1 MLFLAV
7 IALEKLYFI
16 ESTRKALKEGV
27 RRTKERTCQR
37 VRQFGRGW
45 WWRLSGRINVD
56 NMSQAKLQQA
66 RGQVD
71 EVMGVMRGNVE
82 RVLARDEKLS
92 QLDERAEALQ
102 VGAATFE
109 TTATR
114 LRRKLWWKNC
124 KMWAILISVILI
136 LIVIIVVWQ
145 YS

>member
-1 MLFLAV
+1 
-7 IALEKLYFI
+7 
-16 ESTRKALKEGV
+16 
-27 RRTKERTCQR
+27 
-37 VRQFGRGW
+37 
-45 WWRLSGRINVD
+45 
-56 NMSQAKLQQA
+56 MSQVKLQQA
-66 RGQVD
+66 RGQVE

-114 LRRKLWWKNC
+114 LRRKYWWKNC

-145 YS
+145 STA